1 LQEPSIGGKTQP
13 CANLAFSAA
22 APRDCEDS
30 VSTPPNSA
38 ATIAQRALEL
48 VPEGSIVGLGT
59 GHAATD
65 FIHALGEKVRAG
77 FRMRGVPTS
86 QASADLAQQLGIPL
100 VEFDAIEAIDV
111 DVDGADEVDPHCNLI
126 KGYGGALVREKIV
139 AAASRKLVILVG
151 VEKLV
156 SVLGSRGKLPV
167 EVVPFAVPL
176 ARRRLSALGCEP
188 VVRTD
193 APNGKWHLTDN
204 GNYILDCR
212 IGPLASPAE
221 LEVAIEAIPG
231 VVGTGL
237 FLDMADVVLIQHD
250 SSVEVRQRD
259 SAARKPV

>member
-1 LQEPSIGGKTQP
+1 
-13 CANLAFSAA
+13 
-22 APRDCEDS
+22 
-30 VSTPPNSA
+30 
-38 ATIAQRALEL
+38 
-48 VPEGSIVGLGT
+48 LGT

-65 FIHALGEKVRAG
+65 FIHALGQRVRSG
-77 FRMRGVPTS
+77 FPVRGVPTS
-86 QASADLAQQLGIPL
+86 QASADLARQLGIPL

-111 DVDGADEVDPHCNLI
+111 DVDGADEVDPQCNLI

-151 VEKLV
+151 PEKLV

-176 ARRRLSALGCEP
+176 GRRRLSALGCDP
-188 VVRTD
+188 VVRID
-193 APNGKWHLTDN
+193 EHNGKPHLTDN

-212 IGPLASPAE
+212 IGPLAKPAE
-221 LEVAIEAIPG
+221 LELAIREIPG
-231 VVGTGL
+231 VLGTGL

-250 SSVEVRQRD
+250 SSVEIRQRD